1 MRDEQHR
8 DDVVT
13 GRAWADF
20 CDALKSAGDLVTANS
35 TDDLDRI
42 EGFRYLSRL
51 ARGGLRRSSR
61 TAIRFAPSSCRSV
74 QPEDRL

>member
-20 CDALKSAGDLVTANS
+20 CDALKSAGDLITANS

-51 ARGGLRRSSR
+51 AQDKVCACVCGCLCDLVLYR
-61 TAIRFAPSSCRSV
+61 
-74 QPEDRL
+74 